1 MRVVTHT
8 VYKIVS
14 LWQKIH
20 NFSILFYEARVCVT
34 LKIDMFSSFLCVS
47 GIAVRSWHWPL
58 MGIQKRN
65 LTMTTLTLK
74 TWTVCQSWQQ
84 EPLLHHH
91 PQAPPAGKIKKQ
103 STGASELGGQGGH
116 VPTYFFAWSLLKKDV
131 CPPNFYYH

>member
-1 MRVVTHT
+1 MFIISIFKLTKKILKTETFVKEVKVHTFVKFDLSWGLTHT
-8 VYKIVS
+8 IYNIVS

-20 NFSILFYEARVCVT
+20 KFSILFYEARVCVT

-74 TWTVCQSWQQ
+74 IWTVCQSWQQ
-84 EPLLHHH
+84 EHLLLH
-91 PQAPPAGKIKKQ
+91 QLAPPAGK
-103 STGASELGGQGGH
+103 
-116 VPTYFFAWSLLKKDV
+116 
-131 CPPNFYYH
+131 NFKISNK